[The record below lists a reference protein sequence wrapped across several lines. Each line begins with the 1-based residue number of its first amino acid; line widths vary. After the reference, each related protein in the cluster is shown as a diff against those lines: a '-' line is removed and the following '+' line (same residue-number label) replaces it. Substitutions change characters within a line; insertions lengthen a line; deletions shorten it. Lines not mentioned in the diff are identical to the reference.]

1 MLQEV
6 VMSARAISGD
16 SELKTRVLEFNKPS
30 SREDFDERPF
40 EFRHSFTSDHPLF
53 SRERIRRLLINPAT
67 KNNVYY
73 NAGNIRVDQ
82 RWDAVPERTKPVEE
96 VFDSVENA
104 GAWIALLRVNED
116 PEYSLL
122 LEDCLSE
129 VKRLSGRLIDKDKKT
144 QEADIYITSPGR
156 VTMYHIDPICNF
168 LMQVSGEKKIHIFD
182 RNDQEVLPEE
192 ELERF
197 WSLDDYAA
205 TYPPEF
211 EDRAQVFALRP
222 GTGVHIPLNNPH
234 WLKNGDD
241 ISISLSINYQYK
253 DKRRKNV
260 YRANYYLRKMGLK
273 PKSLGSSEFVDCLKA
288 SAVSVSRAVNTRLKG
303 LKTNGGHSNAGR

>member
-1 MLQEV
+1 MLREV
-6 VMSARAISGD
+6 VMSARASIGD

-30 SREDFDERPF
+30 CLEDFDERPF

-73 NAGNIRVDQ
+73 NAGDISVGQ

-96 VFDSVENA
+96 VFDSVENS

-116 PEYSLL
+116 PEYGLL

-144 QEADIYITSPGR
+144 QGADIYITSPGR
-156 VTMYHIDPICNF
+156 VTMYHVDPICNF
-168 LMQVSGEKKIHIFD
+168 LMQISGEKQIHVFD
-182 RNDQEVLPEE
+182 RNDREVMPEE

-197 WSLDDYAA
+197 WVSHDHSVEYRREL
-205 TYPPEF
+205 ES
-211 EDRAQVFALRP
+211 RAEVFTLRP
-222 GTGVHIPLNNPH
+222 GTGVHLPVTSPH
-234 WLKNGDD
+234 WLKNGND
-241 ISISLSINYQYK
+241 ISISLSINYHYK
-253 DKRRKNV
+253 DARRKNV
-260 YRANYYLRKMGLK
+260 YQANYYLRKMGLK
-273 PKSLGSSEFVDCLKA
+273 PRPLGTSEFVDSMKS
-288 SAVSVSRAVNTRLKG
+288 SAMTVSRTVKMKLEG
-303 LKTNGGHSNAGR
+303 LKSKKVIAAR